1 MTTSLRINRQAIVTT
16 IYLAA
21 YRHDET
27 NELHWLIFFGT
38 NGSGYIKIDLS
49 PFAPEHALGTV
60 LVQHVISIPTAG
72 LFSNI
77 FQFNTINNPTV
88 DTLFDLFIWTDIYGK
103 CGSSYSGFFDTW
115 HNCSQ
120 SISNLMKRLCF
131 RSSPVS
137 SGSDGYARLES
148 EGEVEYFITYWAQTF
163 ARVKAREI
171 SLVEMS

>member
-1 MTTSLRINRQAIVTT
+1 M
-16 IYLAA
+16 
-21 YRHDET
+21 
-27 NELHWLIFFGT
+27 
-38 NGSGYIKIDLS
+38 
-49 PFAPEHALGTV
+49 
-60 LVQHVISIPTAG
+60 
-72 LFSNI
+72 
-77 FQFNTINNPTV
+77 